1 MRRQTEDRK
10 VKAIK
15 FFRGAVCLQNKN
27 EDALATQSGQV
38 LLVVV
43 KGRVSVSTLQV
54 VLAVVAP
61 SRPFLKFTD

>member
-15 FFRGAVCLQNKN
+15 IFRGAVCLQNKN
-27 EDALATQSGQV
+27 EEALATHSGQV

-54 VLAVVAP
+54 VLAVAAP